1 MFKKTNQN
9 NTDVAAGNNNNKDV
23 ATNDVQKIGLKK
35 PKVDKS
41 KQKAG
46 GTDDLWGKVDS
57 IVSAAKDAYQS
68 GSSDFDTIVA
78 ELIATLQ
85 SLREEEAGKNGLGG
99 LGVGGPQMD
108 IPEGE
113 APASDQNQ
121 NKNV

>member
-1 MFKKTNQN
+1 MIKKPNQN
-9 NTDVAAGNNNNKDV
+9 NKDANAGDNNNKDV
-23 ATNDVQKIGLKK
+23 TTNDVQKIGLKK
-35 PKVDKS
+35 PKIDKS
-41 KQKAG
+41 KQKIG
-46 GTDDLWGKVDS
+46 GADDLWGKVDS
-57 IVSAAKDAYQS
+57 IVSAAKEAYQS
-68 GSSDFDTIVA
+68 GNSDFDTIVG

-113 APASDQNQ
+113 ASADNQ